1 MLRKRNLQLIIAD
14 EDNDA
19 VPEPQ
24 PQQEMK
30 AAKIEES
37 KSLLLSPKAGL
48 PHKHPNMPSIV
59 IQGPEPSQDLSYKWV
74 LKYQNV

>member
-1 MLRKRNLQLIIAD
+1 MLRKRNLQLNIAD

-24 PQQEMK
+24 PQQECK

-37 KSLLLSPKAGL
+37 KSLLLSPKAG
-48 PHKHPNMPSIV
+48 
-59 IQGPEPSQDLSYKWV
+59 
-74 LKYQNV
+74 